1 MPVTLKSAREIE
13 LMRAAGRIAAIV
25 LDELKVIAR
34 PGITTGELD
43 KLACERIRE
52 LGGRPAFLG
61 YRGYPACLCT
71 SVNEQ
76 VLHGIPGKRTLQ
88 DGDLLSLDVG
98 VEYRGLYVDAAVS
111 LIVGTGDSLAY
122 RLVAAAEGAFRA
134 GLEIAYPGRR
144 LGELGAAIEAYVRAQ
159 GFSVIVGYSGHG
171 VGLALHEEP
180 SVPNTGPAGRGIR
193 LRPGMTLAVEP
204 MVSAGSPETVVAADG
219 WTVSTRDGSLAAHY
233 EHTIWIS
240 PEGPVILTAR

>member
-13 LMRAAGRIAAIV
+13 LMRAAGRIAATV
-25 LDELKVIAR
+25 LDELRAVAR
-34 PGITTGELD
+34 PGVTTGELD
-43 KLACERIRE
+43 ALACERIRE

-61 YRGYPACLCT
+61 YRGYPACICT

-76 VLHGIPGKRTLQ
+76 VLHGIPGKRVLR

-111 LIVGTGDSLAY
+111 LVVGTPSSLAQ

-134 GLEIAYPGRR
+134 GLEVAYPGQR
-144 LGELGAAIEAYVRAQ
+144 LGDLGAAIEAYVRAQ
-159 GFSVIVGYSGHG
+159 GFSVITGYSGHG
-171 VGLALHEEP
+171 VGLDLHEEP

-204 MVSAGSPETVVAADG
+204 MLSAGGPETVVADDG
-219 WTVSTRDGSLAAHY
+219 WTVSTRDGSLTAHY
-233 EHTIWIS
+233 EHTIWIGS
-240 PEGPVILTAR
+240 EGPVILTAR

>member
-25 LDELKVIAR
+25 LDELKAIAR
-34 PGITTGELD
+34 PGITTAELD
-43 KLACERIRE
+43 KLACERTRE

-76 VLHGIPGKRTLQ
+76 VLHGIPGKRTLG

-111 LIVGTGDSLAY
+111 LVVGTGDSLAY

-134 GLEIAYPGRR
+134 GLEMAYPGRR
-144 LGELGAAIEAYVRAQ
+144 LGDLGAAIEAYARAQ

-204 MVSAGSPETVVAADG
+204 MLSAGSPETVVAEDG

-233 EHTIWIS
+233 EHTVWIS